1 MTVSVPDSI
10 ASLRGEWLKHL
21 RGVRRLADATLE
33 AYQRDLDQFL
43 DFLAAR
49 ASVGPEPASELTVAA
64 LSNLRPADLRGFLA
78 LRRRE
83 GAGNRTLMRQLA
95 SLRSF
100 ARYGERVGKMTASA
114 FTATRGPRIG
124 KTLPRPLTPTAAC
137 AVSSVDARRGDERPP
152 WILLRDAAVLTLLY
166 GCGLRISEALSI
178 RANDRP
184 GPATD
189 VLTVRGKGGKYRS
202 VPLIPAV
209 IAATDAYAEACPW
222 TLGGDRPFFVGA
234 RGGPL
239 SPRIIQ
245 LAVEQMRGALG
256 LPPGATPHSLRHSFA
271 THLLGRGGDLRAIQE
286 LLGHAS
292 LSTTQIYTQVE
303 PTRLLAAYD
312 AAHPRA

>member
-1 MTVSVPDSI
+1 MDSTSPDSI
-10 ASLRGEWLKHL
+10 ASLRAEWLRHL
-21 RGVRRLADATLE
+21 RGVRRLAEATLE
-33 AYQRDLDQFL
+33 AYGRDLDQFL
-43 DFLAAR
+43 AFMAAR
-49 ASVGPEPASELTVAA
+49 MASRPGAGGDLTLAA
-64 LSNLRPADLRGFLA
+64 LSALRPADLRGFLA
-78 LRRRE
+78 LRRRD

-100 ARYGERVGKMTASA
+100 ARYGERTGRISASA

-124 KTLPRPLTPTAAC
+124 KTLPRPLTPTAAR
-137 AVSSVDARRGDERPP
+137 AVSHVDSRKGDERPQ

-222 TLGGDRPFFVGA
+222 KLVGDRPFFVGA

-292 LSTTQIYTQVE
+292 LSTTQIYTKVE
-303 PTRLLAAYD
+303 STRLLAAYD